1 MQIIKD
7 KKELSY
13 ICRQIKQS
21 KAKISFV
28 PTMGMIHNAHLSLI
42 AKAKDMAEIVIVSIF
57 VNPKQFDNNNDFVKY
72 PRNLIED
79 QKKLQNAGVDYIFI
93 PETDKFY
100 SEDFAFNIE
109 IHKLADLLCGATRPG
124 HMNGVCV
131 VLIKLFNLIRPDFVM
146 MGEKDYQ
153 QLYITKKLVEDFELD
168 TEIISCPTI
177 RENSGL
183 AMSSRN
189 ERLSDQARNQIAPK
203 LKQNLESLKQEIIKN
218 EYKEISHLIKK
229 YWEKF
234 IKDGFS
240 KIDYLEILNSN
251 LTKYDSNTAN
261 TRIFIAV
268 WLEDVRLIDNISL

>member
-28 PTMGMIHNAHLSLI
+28 PTMGMIHEAHLSLI
-42 AKAKDMAEIVIVSIF
+42 AKAKEKAEIVIVSIF
-57 VNPKQFDNNNDFVKY
+57 VNPKQFDSTSDFAKY
-72 PRNLIED
+72 PRNLAED
-79 QKKLQNAGVDYIFI
+79 QKKIKDAGVDYIFV
-93 PETDKFY
+93 PEADKFY
-100 SEDFAFNIE
+100 TEDFAFNIK
-109 IHKLADLLCGATRPG
+109 INKIDNVLCGATRPG

-131 VLIKLFNLIRPDFVM
+131 VLLKLFNLIRPDFAM

-153 QLYITKKLVEDFELD
+153 QLYITKKLVEDFELE
-168 TEIISCPTI
+168 TKIIGCPTI
-177 RENSGL
+177 REKSGL

-203 LKQNLESLKQEIIKN
+203 IKQNLEALKNDIMQNDDIDALK
-218 EYKEISHLIKK
+218 LK
-229 YWEKF
+229 YSEKLL
-234 IKDGFS
+234 KDGFS

-251 LTKYDSNTAN
+251 LTKYDSNNAN
-261 TRIFIAV
+261 ARIFVAL
-268 WLEDVRLIDNISL
+268 WLEDVRLIDNITL